1 MLILTQIPKFDMGVK
16 LESYILEDLIWYIKM
31 YVLIVMLL
39 IKHVKKIKWS
49 FEVKTLPSKVQLR
62 KM

>member
-1 MLILTQIPKFDMGVK
+1 MHDQCLLTQIPKFDMGVK

-39 IKHVKKIKWS
+39 IKHVK
-49 FEVKTLPSKVQLR
+49 
-62 KM
+62 